1 MEVGTFL
8 IIAIVLS
15 LFLTLGFISN
25 QDKEKEE
32 KNKNL
37 VMNLDFEKE
46 LVKKITNP
54 DYRQE
59 ILAIIKDDLEY
70 VYGDIWKEL
79 FNAPWREPKFHSNAF
94 TSAENIVLFLLLS
107 KSGLVPFFYHY
118 GRIQIGNSEIAN
130 TYECLKI
137 LHCVERNII
146 KRRDPD
152 DFKLIFNPKI
162 HHESNGKRP
171 GPVIPEYEYPHL
183 GEFNW
188 AFDSFRNK
196 DSYAITDIHN
206 PLLIV
211 NCQKSSTGKRSNN
224 TKYNPYKDKLII

>member
-70 VYGDIWKEL
+70 VYGDIWKDL
-79 FNAPWREPKFHSNAF
+79 FNTPWREPKFHSNAF

-137 LHCVERNII
+137 LQCVERNII
-146 KRRDPD
+146 KRRDSD
-152 DFKLIFNPKI
+152 D
-162 HHESNGKRP
+162 
-171 GPVIPEYEYPHL
+171 
-183 GEFNW
+183 
-188 AFDSFRNK
+188 
-196 DSYAITDIHN
+196 
-206 PLLIV
+206 
-211 NCQKSSTGKRSNN
+211 
-224 TKYNPYKDKLII
+224 

>member
-1 MEVGTFL
+1 MEVGTFF

-15 LFLTLGFISN
+15 LFLALGFISN
-25 QDKEKEE
+25 QDKENEE

-37 VMNLDFEKE
+37 VINLDFEKE

-54 DYRQE
+54 NYRQE

-79 FNAPWREPKFHSNAF
+79 FNTPWREPKFHSNAF

-146 KRRDPD
+146 KRRDSD

-162 HHESNGKRP
+162 HQESNGKRP

-188 AFDSFRNK
+188 AFDSFHYK
-196 DSYAITDIHN
+196 ASYAITDIHN

-211 NCQKSSTGKRSNN
+211 NCQKSSIGKRSNN
-224 TKYNPYKDKLII
+224 VKYNPYKDKLII